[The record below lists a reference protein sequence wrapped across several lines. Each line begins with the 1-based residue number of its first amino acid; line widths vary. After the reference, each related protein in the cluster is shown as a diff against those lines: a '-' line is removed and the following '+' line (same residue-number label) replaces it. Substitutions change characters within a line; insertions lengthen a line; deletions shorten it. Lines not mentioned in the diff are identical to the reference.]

1 VNRTSL
7 LDNNVHVQCYPMQVT
22 VFFNSPKFKY
32 RLSISRQHNMV
43 QAQRQEK
50 KKNYSAILC
59 HVVTFR
65 NHLYFM
71 FLSALNSPLL
81 QR

>member
-1 VNRTSL
+1 MNRTSL

-32 RLSISRQHNMV
+32 CLSISRQHNMV

-50 KKNYSAILC
+50 KNYSTILF

>member
-1 VNRTSL
+1 MNRTSL

-32 RLSISRQHNMV
+32 CLSISRQHNMV

-50 KKNYSAILC
+50 KNYSTILF
-59 HVVTFR
+59 HVVTFG